1 MDNIDPPLDIR
12 NMLMTNDLLI
22 LASPYADFFRI
33 VHSFADPTTV
43 EARLDRRHAQQ
54 RRRPANRVA
63 SDERRRR
70 DRRSR
75 DIRDQLHTIGWALVP
90 AAERNV

>member
-54 RRRPANRVA
+54 RRRSADRAA
-63 SDERRRR
+63 SDERRQR
-70 DRRSR
+70 DRRSH
-75 DIRDQLHTIGWALVP
+75 DISEQLHAIGWAFVP
-90 AAERNV
+90 AAERNA